1 MTNISISEEIATA
14 CPDLHVLALSCDVCN
29 SEPDE
34 RLWQEIADEEK
45 AVRETVKLEQ
55 INKWLPIQATR
66 QAYKRLGKDPN
77 RYRPSSEALRRR
89 ILRELPLYKVDT
101 LVDLINLVS
110 IRSGYSIGGFDV
122 DKIAGGSLV
131 LGVGREGEIY
141 HGIGRGE
148 LNIAGL
154 PVYRDTVGGIGTPTS
169 DEERTK
175 IGLDTTHLLMII
187 NGYSGLEGLE
197 AAGKYAVGL
206 LSKYVSAI
214 NMEAE
219 LVTAKDRTKIAL

>member
-141 HGIGRGE
+141 HGIGR
-148 LNIAGL
+148 
-154 PVYRDTVGGIGTPTS
+154 TPTS